1 MLFYSKTKIWE
12 SQVCS
17 DKNIQAEIIPK
28 NTIGERIS
36 LTARFLPH
44 WWAYMHSKGM
54 KPVYLMIDKHN
65 NLKHDF
71 IVCDE
76 LFGIDPLSDD
86 AFYNFEAGYS
96 AYEKFYTGD
105 REKTDLVM
113 INRKTN
119 ENLRGFEIK
128 LTALPDNTTK
138 KLNEDKYSCEIVM
151 RPPTICFL
159 ACSICEAYEKRQKQA
174 ARTFK
179 GSATNKPLGGR

>member
-1 MLFYSKTKIWE
+1 
-12 SQVCS
+12 
-17 DKNIQAEIIPK
+17 
-28 NTIGERIS
+28 
-36 LTARFLPH
+36 
-44 WWAYMHSKGM
+44 
-54 KPVYLMIDKHN
+54 MIDKRN

-119 ENLRGFEIK
+119 ENLLGLRLNLRLF
-128 LTALPDNTTK
+128 LTTQPRNLTK
-138 KLNEDKYSCEIVM
+138 TNIVV
-151 RPPTICFL
+151 R
-159 ACSICEAYEKRQKQA
+159 
-174 ARTFK
+174 
-179 GSATNKPLGGR
+179 